1 MSVSESFY
9 LSYNTINTL
18 LFDFVFIGGRCL
30 DANPLCMN
38 ELDTII
44 SLLHHKKHVRTGEV
58 RISDSLLLSLHSE
71 RTQLRVS
78 AVDPK

>member
-30 DANPLCMN
+30 DADPLYIN
-38 ELDTII
+38 ELDTIM
-44 SLLHHKKHVRTGEV
+44 SLLHHRNMSGEV